1 MINSTNSE
9 FEVTQEKELAYIL
22 SRFNQDYVYLIVEES
37 LKNRL
42 RNYSCSMPNVVSAMK
57 QEFEVIKTNYN
68 NLPEISNVEN
78 EAYKQIIALICNRYD
93 LVCTLTDGDFDTE
106 CYLIAYCLYNLLVSN
121 FQENV
126 VNFFTNFI
134 LSEKD
139 SLYRMLELS
148 NTKKNKDT
156 STLYAKKVFKDTKL
170 GVISANLEYVVQ
182 SICSSI
188 DIDFSTYVNFV
199 YYNDTKTSQY
209 ILERVGINTAD
220 FFKTYIAPIFNLEYR
235 AVILTTIR
243 LNLQTLLASSEI
255 NASPMEFI
263 KQGE

>member
-9 FEVTQEKELAYIL
+9 FEATQEKELAYIL
-22 SRFNQDYVYLIVEES
+22 SRFNQDYVYLTVEES
-37 LKNRL
+37 LKNKL
-42 RNYSCSMPNVVSAMK
+42 RNYTAAMPNIVAAMK
-57 QEFEVIKTNYN
+57 QEIEILKVNYN
-68 NLPEISNVEN
+68 NLPELSSVEN
-78 EAYKQIIALICNRYD
+78 EAYKQIVEIICNRYD
-93 LVCTLTDGDFDTE
+93 LSYTLSDDDTE
-106 CYLIAYCLYNLLVSN
+106 YYLIAYCLYNLLVSN
-121 FQENV
+121 FQANV

-134 LSEKD
+134 LTEKD

-182 SICSSI
+182 SICNSI

-199 YYNDTKTSQY
+199 YYNDTQTSQY
-209 ILERVGINTAD
+209 ILERIGVNTFD
-220 FFKTYIAPIFNLEYR
+220 FFKTFIVPVFNLEYR
-235 AVILTTIR
+235 AVILTSIR
-243 LNLQTLLASSEI
+243 LNLQTLLSASDI
-255 NASPMEFI
+255 NASSMEFI